1 MYAPNVAIS
10 ILPSVPYNKASPPVA
25 RAPSQ
30 LQTAEVPMVST
41 ASHTHPSTNPFQS
54 HCRKGNLDCP
64 QSRRKCV
71 LGGLSSIKRRKMLG
85 WRGTPWIWMST
96 TTPPRAAVGG
106 LYLVLY
112 TSHIFISSSTFTPLP
127 WSTTL
132 IRLVYESFLFLS
144 LRGGI
149 EPRQTPP
156 RSPGPISLL
165 PFFFLSSRSL

>member
-1 MYAPNVAIS
+1 MYAPNVAIL
-10 ILPSVPYNKASPPVA
+10 ILPSVPYNKASLPVA

-30 LQTAEVPMVST
+30 LQTAEVPMVSMVSM

-64 QSRRKCV
+64 RSRRKCV
-71 LGGLSSIKRRKMLG
+71 LGGHSGIKRRKMLG

-144 LRGGI
+144 LRRGI
-149 EPRQTPP
+149 ERFRPALVGT
-156 RSPGPISLL
+156 SP
-165 PFFFLSSRSL
+165 

>member
-1 MYAPNVAIS
+1 MYAPNVAIL
-10 ILPSVPYNKASPPVA
+10 ILPSVPYNKASLSVA

-30 LQTAEVPMVST
+30 LQTAEVPMVSMVSM
-41 ASHTHPSTNPFQS
+41 ASHTHPSTNPSQS

-64 QSRRKCV
+64 RSRRKCV
-71 LGGLSSIKRRKMLG
+71 LGGHSGIKRRKMLG

-106 LYLVLY
+106 LYLFCTPR
-112 TSHIFISSSTFTPLP
+112 TSSYPLP

-144 LRGGI
+144 LRRGI
-149 EPRQTPP
+149 ERF
-156 RSPGPISLL
+156 RSALVGTSP
-165 PFFFLSSRSL
+165 